1 MEAPM
6 NRAQA
11 NERAARRQ
19 AMLQTLATILRDDL
33 ALKLVPE
40 QLDPDVPLFGVGFG
54 LDSVDAIELA
64 FAVERE
70 FGLELPQDDRFP
82 LITRSL
88 NCIVDYLLSE
98 GATAPGQLEPTA
110 QPCALRSSVVR
121 LDSSHLTVARLA
133 STRGNPEDALD
144 ALEQLLRG
152 SLFLYDGQAKPTLLT
167 SEDGTVEADLT
178 VVNVESEYI
187 LLIDG
192 LPFEAVAQRL
202 KGDHVMLRDLRAD
215 HVTVSL
221 HGPFAWELLG
231 EWLGR
236 RAISLPPLGAL
247 TLEQCLVVRGGRTG
261 EFGYEVVLPQSGAAE
276 KLAALNEIGL
286 AYDLATVTLQEL
298 DAATIE
304 VGGFSIRSLGGRRLS
319 PSELQLGWR
328 MPKRREA
335 ARSNDTPLRRIAHF
349 VAEGDALVEGSLQ
362 LEGSV
367 VGEVI
372 ACYRR
377 ALPTNPIFGVAL
389 LESGLAH
396 SGLRLVA
403 ANGAVVHTRSAP
415 LVRAASL
422 SIRPQVDRYRT
433 QRSTA

>member
-1 MEAPM
+1 M

-19 AMLQTLATILRDDL
+19 AMLQTLAAILRDDL
-33 ALKLVPE
+33 ALKLMPE

-98 GATAPGQLEPTA
+98 GATAPGQLEQTA
-110 QPCALRSSVVR
+110 QPCALRSSVAR

-167 SEDGTVEADLT
+167 REDGTVEADLT
-178 VVNVESEYI
+178 VANVEGEFI

-202 KGDHVMLRDLRAD
+202 ANLSQITLRDLRVD
-215 HVTVSL
+215 HQTVCL

-236 RAISLPPLGAL
+236 RAVSLPPLGAL

-261 EFGYEVVLPQSGAAE
+261 EFGYEVVLPQSIAAE
-276 KLAALNEIGL
+276 KLAALDEIGL

-304 VGGFSIRSLGGRRLS
+304 VGGFSIRSLGGKRLS

-335 ARSNDTPLRRIAHF
+335 ARSNDAPLRRVTHF

-362 LEGSV
+362 LEGSL

-372 ACYRR
+372 ACYQRPQSPHPCFGI
-377 ALPTNPIFGVAL
+377 ALV
-389 LESGLAH
+389 ESGLAH
-396 SGLRLVA
+396 SGLRLVT